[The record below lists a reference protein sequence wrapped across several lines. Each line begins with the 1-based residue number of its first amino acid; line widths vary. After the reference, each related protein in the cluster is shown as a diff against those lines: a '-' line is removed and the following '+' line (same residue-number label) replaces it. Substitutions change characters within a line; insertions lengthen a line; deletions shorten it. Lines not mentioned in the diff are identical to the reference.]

1 MLLLLAIYITE
12 YNIIDYC
19 VNKTNIVSII
29 LLKIMKQN
37 IDTIK
42 L

>member
-12 YNIIDYC
+12 YNIIDYR
-19 VNKTNIVSII
+19 VNNTNIVSII